1 VLEANDLNP
10 ADYDITKRKDAK
22 PKKMVKFVLSDFT
35 ENELANMG
43 GKILLIDDQISNKE
57 VIDGFLM
64 ILGFKNRE

>member
-1 VLEANDLNP
+1 
-10 ADYDITKRKDAK
+10 
-22 PKKMVKFVLSDFT
+22 MVKFVLSDFT
-35 ENELANMG
+35 ENELGNIG